1 MLSTKSDLVFYENS
15 FRGGLGHKY
24 MSIQYSVTYALI
36 LQRQY
41 NSTIA
46 IVVLPSLYSYGILEK
61 HRFLYSTL
69 SQPINEIPQR

>member
-1 MLSTKSDLVFYENS
+1 
-15 FRGGLGHKY
+15 

-41 NSTIA
+41 KSMIA
-46 IVVLPSLYSYGILEK
+46 IVVLPSLYSYGVLEK